1 MSLALWMLLGFAF
14 WTLLLMVIGI
24 GVYRWTMIFRGAAE
38 LTSFP
43 GDVPHGSVAYR
54 RLVRAHANCLENL
67 PVFAVIVLVGAITGL
82 HPAGTDALA
91 ALTMGARIVQ
101 SSVHMLFPERN
112 ATVAVRFSFFLV
124 QAAAMLAMGALLA
137 HAAGP
142 APLHGRP

>member
-1 MSLALWMLLGFAF
+1 MSLALWMLLGFAT

-24 GVYRWTMIFRGAAE
+24 GTYRWAMIFRGAAE

-67 PVFAVIVLVGAITGL
+67 PVFAVIVLIGAVTGL

-91 ALTMGARIVQ
+91 ATTLSARIVQ
-101 SSVHMLFPERN
+101 SSVHMLFTERN

-124 QAAAMLAMGALLA
+124 QAAAMMVMGALLA
-137 HAAGP
+137 QAA
-142 APLHGRP
+142 ATT

>member
-1 MSLALWMLLGFAF
+1 VSLAFWMLLGFVT

-67 PVFAVIVLVGAITGL
+67 PVFAVIVLVGAVTGL

-91 ALTMGARIVQ
+91 AT
-101 SSVHMLFPERN
+101 
-112 ATVAVRFSFFLV
+112 T
-124 QAAAMLAMGALLA
+124 MGALLA
-137 HAAGP
+137 HAAVH